1 MRSIQAETERSWIEL
16 NIENLK
22 HNVKILTEAMPPEC
36 KLMAVVKAQAY
47 GHGACKI
54 STILNKMEIKAF
66 AVATIEEG
74 IQLRKNGIRG
84 EILILGYTNIKRA
97 SDLEKFDLIQTLI
110 DFEYAKALNSQN
122 FAVKAHIKIDT
133 GMHRLG
139 FSCKEVLEV
148 KKVFDMKYLNICGI
162 YTHLCCTDSLMPDD
176 IAFTRKQID
185 NFYRLIED
193 LKNGKVNIPKVHIQS
208 SYGLLNYPDL
218 TCNYIRVGIAL
229 YGVLSSPDDDTN
241 LKLDLRPVL
250 SLKSRVVSIRQVNKG
265 DSVGYGRDFVAERDS
280 RIAIIPIG
288 YGDGFP
294 RNLSNGNGRILV
306 NGHIVPIAG
315 RICMDQLSIDITDVQ
330 GVSTGDIAT
339 LIGAEEYDDLS
350 ASAVA
355 YRSGSISN
363 ELLCRMGARLP
374 VITKSDVI

>member
-1 MRSIQAETERSWIEL
+1 MSRGLGDVYKRQ
-16 NIENLK
+16 
-22 HNVKILTEAMPPEC
+22 
-36 KLMAVVKAQAY
+36 
-47 GHGACKI
+47 
-54 STILNKMEIKAF
+54 ILNKMEIKAF

-288 YGDGFP
+288 YGDGFL

-330 GVSTGDIAT
+330 GVSIGDIAT

>member
-22 HNVKILTEAMPPEC
+22 HNVKILTEAMPPKCE
-36 KLMAVVKAQAY
+36 LMAVVKAEAY

-54 STILNKMEIKAF
+54 STILNKIGIKAF

-97 SDLEKFDLIQTLI
+97 SDLEKFDLIQTLV

-122 FAVKAHIKIDT
+122 FAVKVHIKIDT

-139 FSCKEVLEV
+139 FPCNEVLTV
-148 KKVFDMKYLNICGI
+148 KKVFEMKNLKICGI

-185 NFYRLIED
+185 NFYRLIDD
-193 LKNGKVNIPKVHIQS
+193 LKDGKINIPKVHIQS

-229 YGVLSSPDDDTN
+229 YGVLSSLNDDTN
-241 LKLDLRPVL
+241 LKPGLRPVL
-250 SLKSRVVSIRQVNKG
+250 SLKSRVVSIRQVNRG

-294 RNLSNGNGRILV
+294 RNLSNGNGKVLV
-306 NGHIVPIAG
+306 NSRIVPIVG

-363 ELLCRMGARLP
+363 ELLCRMGTRLP